1 MSLPL
6 RERGLK
12 CNFRKVEF
20 PCYSQSLPLRER
32 GLKFCPAWSHQHSGN
47 VAPLAGAWIEIISD
61 FLFLSAYRV
70 APLAGAW
77 IEISTLPP
85 IASVSFVAPLA
96 GAWIEIYVLDVTITL
111 PIRRSPCGSVD

>member
-47 VAPLAGAWIEIISD
+47 VAPLAGAWIEIPPVR
-61 FLFLSAYRV
+61 LPA
-70 APLAGAW
+70 A
-77 IEISTLPP
+77 TLR
-85 IASVSFVAPLA
+85 
-96 GAWIEIYVLDVTITL
+96 
-111 PIRRSPCGSVD
+111 RRSPCGSVD

>member
-1 MSLPL
+1 MKLAATAVLLDCEP
-6 RERGLK
+6 
-12 CNFRKVEF
+12 
-20 PCYSQSLPLRER
+20 
-32 GLKFCPAWSHQHSGN
+32 